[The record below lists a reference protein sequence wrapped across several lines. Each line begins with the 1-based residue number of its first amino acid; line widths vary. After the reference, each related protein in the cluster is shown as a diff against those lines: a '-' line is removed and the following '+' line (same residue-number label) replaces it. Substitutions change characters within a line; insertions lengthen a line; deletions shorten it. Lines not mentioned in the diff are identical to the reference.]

1 MAATDPTEG
10 RRPGEVPP
18 RLETRGLSVEFG
30 RKHALDDVSLAVRAG
45 EVIALLGDSGCGKS
59 TLLRAVAGLEQPSGG
74 LVLLD
79 GQAMSAR
86 VPPEERGVGLMF
98 QDYALFP
105 HLTVL
110 QNVRFGLHR
119 LRADEADA
127 VAKARLELV
136 GLADRAA
143 SYPGSLSGGES
154 QRVALARAL
163 APGPRVLLLDEPFS
177 NLDRR
182 NRDRVRADTLS
193 VLRVTGATAL
203 LVTHDPEE
211 ALLVSDR
218 IVLMRGGRIVQI
230 GTGAD
235 LYRRPVSWFAANFF
249 GDLIAFPTRCIDGA
263 AVTPF
268 GAFPAPGIEDGA
280 PVTACVRPEAIGLG
294 HAESG
299 HPARVIRRRFLGPVV
314 ELTLAA
320 DGFPEPFRLTVSQ
333 ETSAGEG
340 DRVGLTVAKG
350 AGLVFAAGLD

>member
-1 MAATDPTEG
+1 MAATDPIEG
-10 RRPGEVPP
+10 RCPGEVPP
-18 RLETRGLSVEFG
+18 RLETRGLSVDFG
-30 RKHALDDVSLAVRAG
+30 RKHALDHVSLAVRAG
-45 EVIALLGDSGCGKS
+45 EIIALLGDSGCGKS

-79 GQAMSAR
+79 GQVMSAQT
-86 VPPEERGVGLMF
+86 PPEERGVGLMF

-105 HLTVL
+105 HLTVM

-119 LRADEADA
+119 LRAGDAEA
-127 VAKARLELV
+127 VAKARLEQV
-136 GLADRAA
+136 GLADRAS

-182 NRDRVRADTLS
+182 NRDRVRADTIS
-193 VLRVTGATAL
+193 VLRATGATAL

-230 GTGAD
+230 GTGAE
-235 LYRRPVSWFAANFF
+235 LYQHPLSHFAANFF
-249 GDLIAFPTRCIDGA
+249 GDLITFPSRCTNGA
-263 AVTPF
+263 AATPF
-268 GAFPAPGIEDGA
+268 GAVPAPGIANGA
-280 PVTACVRPEAIGLG
+280 PVTACVRPEAIGLLG
-294 HAESG
+294 PESG

-320 DGFPEPFRLTVSQ
+320 EGFPEPFRLTVAD
-333 ETSAGEG
+333 ETAAGEG
-340 DRVGLTVAKG
+340 DRVGLILAKG
-350 AGLVFAAGLD
+350 AGLVFSAELD

>member
-1 MAATDPTEG
+1 MVAPDPTEG
-10 RRPGEVPP
+10 RRSGEVPT
-18 RLETRGLSVEFG
+18 RLETRGLRVDFG
-30 RKHALDDVSLAVRAG
+30 RKLALDDVSLAVRVG
-45 EVIALLGDSGCGKS
+45 EIIALLGDSGCGKS

-79 GQAMSAR
+79 GQIMGRR

-105 HLTVL
+105 HLTVM

-127 VAKARLELV
+127 VARARLEQV

-143 SYPGSLSGGES
+143 SYPGDLSGGES

-182 NRDRVRADTLS
+182 NRDRVRADTIS
-193 VLRVTGATAL
+193 VLRATGATAL

-218 IVLMRGGRIVQI
+218 IVLMRSGRIVQI

-235 LYRRPVSWFAANFF
+235 LYRRPVSHFAASFF
-249 GDLIAFPTRCIDGA
+249 GDLIAFPHALHRRRGNDAARHVSGA
-263 AVTPF
+263 GNRQRLKGGRLRQARGDSAIRRGNRSS
-268 GAFPAPGIEDGA
+268 GA
-280 PVTACVRPEAIGLG
+280 
-294 HAESG
+294 G
-299 HPARVIRRRFLGPVV
+299 HPPALPRTRRGIDPGGGGVLRHVPPYRRGRDIGGGGRLRRPQAR
-314 ELTLAA
+314 
-320 DGFPEPFRLTVSQ
+320 
-333 ETSAGEG
+333 
-340 DRVGLTVAKG
+340 
-350 AGLVFAAGLD
+350 